1 MNLFNIIKF
10 GLIFILVSFLSI
22 LFNIVMGFIGIQFF
36 YGTIV
41 ALLITIISIYFKVIL
56 PLYIGSF
63 FGMIHVLE
71 WHWLIATLICLPGL
85 LFITPNLFRKTFN
98 INTLRQRNKF
108 NFKSDNNSN
117 FKHTMKTNVKNEDII
132 EGDYEVIKDEDK
144 NKIII
149 IITTLFLFSVNT
161 AKSYEVTLQTLVSFV

>member
-10 GLIFILVSFLSI
+10 GVIFILLSFLSI

-98 INTLRQRNKF
+98 INTLRERNKF
-108 NFKSDNNSN
+108 NFKSSNNSN
-117 FKHTMKTNVKNEDII
+117 YKNTMKTNVKNEDII
-132 EGDYEVIKDEDK
+132 EGKYEVIKDDDK
-144 NKIII
+144 K
-149 IITTLFLFSVNT
+149 
-161 AKSYEVTLQTLVSFV
+161 

>member
-63 FGMIHVLE
+63 FGMIYVLE
-71 WHWLIATLICLPGL
+71 WHWLIALLICLPGL
-85 LFITPNLFRKTFN
+85 LFITPNLFKNIFN
-98 INTLRQRNKF
+98 INLLKSGK
-108 NFKSDNNSN
+108 NFT
-117 FKHTMKTNVKNEDII
+117 FKNDHSSSFKNTMKTNVKNEDII
-132 EGDYEVIKDEDK
+132 EGKYEVIKDDDK
-144 NKIII
+144 K
-149 IITTLFLFSVNT
+149 
-161 AKSYEVTLQTLVSFV
+161 

>member
-10 GLIFILVSFLSI
+10 GLLFILISFLSI
-22 LFNIVMGFIGIQFF
+22 LFNIIMGFIGIQFF

-63 FGMIHVLE
+63 FGMIYVLE
-71 WHWLIATLICLPGL
+71 WHWLIALLICLPGL
-85 LFITPNLFRKTFN
+85 LFITPNLFKQVFN
-98 INTLRQRNKF
+98 INTLKSGNNF
-108 NFKSDNNSN
+108 NFKSNNSSN
-117 FKHTMKTNVKNEDII
+117 FKNTMKTKVKNEDII

-144 NKIII
+144 K
-149 IITTLFLFSVNT
+149 
-161 AKSYEVTLQTLVSFV
+161 

>member
-10 GLIFILVSFLSI
+10 GLIFILLSFLSI
-22 LFNIVMGFIGIQFF
+22 LFNIVIGFIGIQFF

-63 FGMIHVLE
+63 FGMIYVLE
-71 WHWLIATLICLPGL
+71 WHWLIALLICLPVL
-85 LFITPNLFRKTFN
+85 LFITPNLFKKVFN
-98 INTLRQRNKF
+98 INMLRSGNNF
-108 NFKSDNNSN
+108 NFKSNNSSN
-117 FKHTMKTNVKNEDII
+117 FKKTMKTNVKNEDII

-144 NKIII
+144 K
-149 IITTLFLFSVNT
+149 
-161 AKSYEVTLQTLVSFV
+161 

>member
-10 GLIFILVSFLSI
+10 GLIFILLSFLSI

-63 FGMIHVLE
+63 FGMIYVLE
-71 WHWLIATLICLPGL
+71 WHWLIALLICLPGL
-85 LFITPNLFRKTFN
+85 LFITPNLFKKLFN
-98 INTLRQRNKF
+98 INILRSGNKF
-108 NFKSDNNSN
+108 NFKNNNGSN
-117 FKHTMKTNVKNEDII
+117 FNNTMKTNVKNEDII
-132 EGDYEVIKDEDK
+132 EGDYEVIKDEEK
-144 NKIII
+144 K
-149 IITTLFLFSVNT
+149 
-161 AKSYEVTLQTLVSFV
+161 

>member
-10 GLIFILVSFLSI
+10 GLIFILVSLLSI
-22 LFNIVMGFIGIQFF
+22 LFNVVMGFIGIQFF

-108 NFKSDNNSN
+108 NFKSSN
-117 FKHTMKTNVKNEDII
+117 DSNYKNTMKTNVKNEDII

-144 NKIII
+144 K
-149 IITTLFLFSVNT
+149 
-161 AKSYEVTLQTLVSFV
+161 

>member
-10 GLIFILVSFLSI
+10 GLIFIILSLLSI

-63 FGMIHVLE
+63 FGMIYVLE
-71 WHWLIATLICLPGL
+71 WHWFIAILICIPGL
-85 LFITPNLFRKTFN
+85 LFITPNLLQKVFN
-98 INTLRQRNKF
+98 INSLKSGNSF
-108 NFKSDNNSN
+108 NFRSYDNSN
-117 FKHTMKTNVKNEDII
+117 FKKTMKTNVKNEDII

-144 NKIII
+144 K
-149 IITTLFLFSVNT
+149 
-161 AKSYEVTLQTLVSFV
+161 